1 MPWRAGGKLCYADK
15 NEYGYTD
22 PYSEGISSIVVFNNN
37 SDRGGV
43 THVLQQGV
51 RGDLTLQRFSE
62 KGGFVVEATAHFGS
76 GTHNDTLDTFGKFD
90 KSGPAIGC
98 RVLLGDFDGDGH
110 NEVLTCP
117 GGKMQGELWTYS
129 SVHALMRSPAKYR
142 HHVRAE
148 RGQIA
153 PVATADMNN
162 DGHLDAIAVEQYP
175 QAG

>member
-1 MPWRAGGKLCYADK
+1 MPWRAGGKLCYADE

-51 RGDLTLQRFSE
+51 IGDLTLQRFSE

-76 GTHNDTLDTFGKFD
+76 GTHNDTFEKLD
-90 KSGPAIGC
+90 KSGPTIGC

-117 GGKMQGELWTYS
+117 GGKMHGELWMYR
-129 SVHALMRSPAKYR
+129 SVHALMLNPAKHH

-148 RGQIA
+148 RGLIA